1 MFSLSILAQLTRLC
15 MVQQM
20 MQQRRI
26 IYSGPNGI
34 IMPNWYLFDA
44 TPFRNSD
51 VNLRPL
57 EGPHATAFAATAQVS
72 ILFAQWAK
80 IDRSALSAL

>member
-1 MFSLSILAQLTRLC
+1 
-15 MVQQM
+15 MVQQI
-20 MQQRRI
+20 MQQRQI
-26 IYSGPNGI
+26 IYGGPNGI

-57 EGPHATAFAATAQVS
+57 ESPHAMESAATAQVS
-72 ILFAQWAK
+72 ILFAQWTN
-80 IDRSALSAL
+80 IERSALFAL